1 MKVRTCPLPVLQPI
15 PQPKPRPIVGNL
27 NDVDQDKG
35 VFGLAELAK
44 EYGPL
49 FRLEVLGNNLLI
61 VTSQELVN
69 ELCDE
74 TRFDKKLNRALLQ
87 VRDFAVT
94 GCSRPTPTS
103 RTGARHTGS

>member
-1 MKVRTCPLPVLQPI
+1 MPPPVLKPI

-27 NDVDQDKG
+27 TDLDQEKG
-35 VFGLAELAK
+35 AFGLAELTK

-49 FRLEVLGNNLLI
+49 FRLEVLGHNLLI

-74 TRFDKKLNRALLQ
+74 SRFDKKLHRALVQ
-87 VRDFAVT
+87 VCDFVAT
-94 GCSRPTPTS
+94 GCSRPRPTR
-103 RTGARHTGS
+103 RTGLRHNGA